1 MPFSFEIIKKSDKTP
16 LARAGVIHTPH
27 GDIETPAFITVGT
40 KATVKALTVEQIRDA
55 VGAQCVLANTY
66 HLYLQPGDE
75 LVAKHGGFAKMMGW
89 SRSEER
95 RRCPELA
102 SEGLREET
110 LDAKMSEASKLTT
123 RDSSAAKTSVVQQAK
138 DANKIERRPL
148 PTFTD
153 SGGFQVFS
161 LGQAIGHGVSKIA
174 TSKEI
179 SEVEARSKGQ
189 LKREEKESSTTH
201 EKLAKI
207 DDDGVTFKSI
217 HDGSVHRF
225 TPERSMQIQHNLG
238 ADMFFA
244 FDECTSPLAPI
255 EYQREALDRT
265 HSWAKRSLD
274 EHKRLGVSS
283 ATGEMQALF
292 GVVQGGSYEDLRKE
306 SARVLGA
313 MDFDG
318 YGIGGSFTKEDMGT
332 AVKWVCEILPENKPR
347 HLLGI
352 GEPLDILLGIENGI
366 DTFDCVAPT
375 RIARNGALYT
385 QDGRINITNS
395 KYKEDMSPV
404 SDDESWYTHHYT
416 KAYLSHLFTS
426 DEMLAATLA
435 SIHNL
440 KFLTTLCEDA
450 RKHLIAGTFQ
460 SFKNDFIARYYKN
473 E

>member
-1 MPFSFEIIKKSDKTP
+1 MSFSFEIIKKSDETP

-27 GDIETPAFITVGT
+27 GDIHTPAFVTVGT
-40 KATVKALTVEQIRDA
+40 KATVKSLTSSQIREY
-55 VGAQCVLANTY
+55 VGSEVVLANTY
-66 HLYLQPGDE
+66 HLYLQPGDD

-89 SRSEER
+89 T
-95 RRCPELA
+95 
-102 SEGLREET
+102 G
-110 LDAKMSEASKLTT
+110 
-123 RDSSAAKTSVVQQAK
+123 
-138 DANKIERRPL
+138 

-161 LGQAIGHGVSKIA
+161 LGQALGHGVSKIA
-174 TSKEI
+174 TSEEI
-179 SEVEARSKGQ
+179 S
-189 LKREEKESSTTH
+189 KRETVEKEKEKTH
-201 EKLAKI
+201 ERLAVI
-207 DDDGVTFKSI
+207 DDDGVTFKSVI
-217 HDGSVHRF
+217 DGSVHRF

-255 EYQREALDRT
+255 AYQKEAIART
-265 HSWAKRSLD
+265 HSWAARSLA
-274 EHKRLGVSS
+274 EHKRLGKSE

-292 GVVQGGSYEDLRKE
+292 GVVQGGAYEDLRKE
-306 SARVLGA
+306 SASALGA

-318 YGIGGSFTKEDMGT
+318 YGIGGSFTKEDMAT
-332 AVKWVCEILPENKPR
+332 AVRWVNEILPENKPR

-352 GEPLDILLGIENGI
+352 GEPMDILLGIENGV

-385 QDGRINITNS
+385 YDGRINITNAQ
-395 KYKEDMSPV
+395 YKNDMSPI
-404 SDDESWYTHHYT
+404 SDNENWYTHQYT
-416 KAYLSHLFTS
+416 KAYLSHLFKA

-450 RKHLIAGTFQ
+450 RKHLISGTFME
-460 SFKNDFIARYYKN
+460 FKNSFIARYYKKEN
-473 E
+473 AE

>member
-1 MPFSFEIIKKSDKTP
+1 MSFSFEIVKKSEEVDGEGKLRAP
-16 LARAGVIHTPH
+16 LARAGIIHTPH

-40 KATVKALTVEQIRDA
+40 KATVKSLTPEQVSEY
-55 VGAQCVLANTY
+55 VGAQAVLANTY

-75 LVAKHGGFAKMMGW
+75 IVAKHGGFGAMMNI
-89 SRSEER
+89 
-95 RRCPELA
+95 
-102 SEGLREET
+102 
-110 LDAKMSEASKLTT
+110 K
-123 RDSSAAKTSVVQQAK
+123 K
-138 DANKIERRPL
+138 DEKVM

-161 LGQAIGHGVSKIA
+161 LGQAMGHGVSKIA
-174 TSKEI
+174 TSSEI
-179 SEVEARSKGQ
+179 S
-189 LKREEKESSTTH
+189 KRETEEIVKEQTH

-207 DDDGVTFKSI
+207 DDEGVTFKSV
-217 HDGSVHRF
+217 HDGSEHRF

-238 ADMFFA
+238 ADIFFA

-255 EYQREALDRT
+255 EYQRKAIDRT
-265 HSWAKRSLD
+265 HAWAKRSLD
-274 EHKRLGVSS
+274 EHKRLGVSG

-292 GVVQGGSYEDLRKE
+292 GVVQGGAYEDLRKE
-306 SARVLGA
+306 SATVLGA

-332 AVKWVCEILPENKPR
+332 AVRWVNEILPEGKPR

-375 RIARNGALYT
+375 RIARNGAIYT
-385 QDGRINITNS
+385 KDGRVNVTNAS
-395 KYKEDMSPV
+395 YREDMSPV
-404 SDDESWYTHHYT
+404 SLDENWYTHAYT
-416 KAYLSHLFTS
+416 KSYLHHLFKS

-460 SFKNDFIARYYKN
+460 SFKDEFIARYYK
-473 E
+473 

>member
-1 MPFSFEIIKKSDKTP
+1 MSFSFEIIKKSSESP
-16 LARAGVIHTPH
+16 LARAGIIHTPH

-40 KATVKALTVEQIRDA
+40 KATVKSLTVEQIKEY
-55 VGAQCVLANTY
+55 VGAECVLANTY
-66 HLYLQPGDE
+66 HLYLKPGDE

-89 SRSEER
+89 H
-95 RRCPELA
+95 
-102 SEGLREET
+102 G
-110 LDAKMSEASKLTT
+110 
-123 RDSSAAKTSVVQQAK
+123 
-138 DANKIERRPL
+138 

-161 LGQAIGHGVSKIA
+161 LGQALGHGVGKIA

-179 SEVEARSKGQ
+179 SANEAKSKSQ
-189 LKREEKESSTTH
+189 VKREAKEEKVTH
-201 EKLAKI
+201 EKLASI
-207 DDDGVTFKSI
+207 DDEGVTFKSI
-217 HDGSVHRF
+217 HDGGEHRF

-255 EYQREALDRT
+255 EYQREAIDRT
-265 HSWAKRSLD
+265 HAWAKRSLE

-292 GVVQGGSYEDLRKE
+292 GVVQGGAYEDLRKE
-306 SARVLGA
+306 SATILGA

-332 AVKWVCEILPENKPR
+332 AVRWVNEILPEGKPR

-352 GEPLDILLGIENGI
+352 GEPMDILLGIENGI
-366 DTFDCVAPT
+366 DTFDCVSPT
-375 RIARNGALYT
+375 RIARNGAIYT
-385 QDGRINITNS
+385 LDGRINLNNAE
-395 KYKEDMSPV
+395 YKEDMSPL
-404 SDDESWYTHHYT
+404 SDDARWYTHKYT
-416 KAYLSHLFTS
+416 KAYMSHLFRS

-440 KFLTTLCEDA
+440 KFLTVLCEDA
-450 RKHLIAGTFQ
+450 RQHVIAGTFHN
-460 SFKNDFIARYYKN
+460 FKNTFIERYYK
-473 E
+473 ESSHHQE

>member
-1 MPFSFEIIKKSDKTP
+1 MSFSFEIIKKSDEVK
-16 LARAGVIHTPH
+16 LARAGIIHTPH
-27 GDIETPAFITVGT
+27 GDIQTPAFVTVGT
-40 KATVKALTVEQIRDA
+40 KATVKALTVEQVRDK
-55 VGAQCVLANTY
+55 VGAECVLANTY

-75 LVAKHGGFAKMMGW
+75 IVKAHGGFAKMMRWEDENGN
-89 SRSEER
+89 
-95 RRCPELA
+95 L
-102 SEGLREET
+102 
-110 LDAKMSEASKLTT
+110 K
-123 RDSSAAKTSVVQQAK
+123 
-138 DANKIERRPL
+138 

-161 LGQAIGHGVSKIA
+161 LGQALGHGVSKIA
-174 TSKEI
+174 TSEEI
-179 SEVEARSKGQ
+179 S
-189 LKREEKESSTTH
+189 KREVKEETSNH

-217 HDGSVHRF
+217 IDGSVHRF

-255 EYQREALDRT
+255 EYQREAVNRT
-265 HSWAKRSLD
+265 HAWAKRSLD
-274 EHKRLGVSS
+274 EHKRLGVSE
-283 ATGEMQALF
+283 ATREMQALF
-292 GVVQGGSYEDLRKE
+292 GVVQGGAYEDLRKE

-332 AVKWVCEILPENKPR
+332 AVRWVNEILPEGKPR

-352 GEPLDILLGIENGI
+352 GEPLDILLGIENGV

-385 QDGRINITNS
+385 NDGRINLHNAIFRD
-395 KYKEDMSPV
+395 DMSPL
-404 SDDESWYTHHYT
+404 SEDTTWYTHVYT
-416 KAYLSHLFTS
+416 KSYVAHLFKS

-460 SFKNDFIARYYKN
+460 EFKNSFIKRYYKKN
-473 E
+473 

>member
-1 MPFSFEIIKKSDKTP
+1 MSFSFEIIKKSEEQSTDKEMRTP
-16 LARAGVIHTPH
+16 LARVGIIHTPH
-27 GDIETPAFITVGT
+27 GDVETPAFITVGT
-40 KATVKALTVEQIRDA
+40 KATVKSLTVEDVKDL
-55 VGAQCVLANTY
+55 VGSQCVLANTY

-75 LVAKHGGFAKMMGW
+75 LVALHGGFANMMGW
-89 SRSEER
+89 Q
-95 RRCPELA
+95 
-102 SEGLREET
+102 G
-110 LDAKMSEASKLTT
+110 
-123 RDSSAAKTSVVQQAK
+123 
-138 DANKIERRPL
+138 

-161 LGQAIGHGVSKIA
+161 LGQALGHGVGKIA

-179 SEVEARSKGQ
+179 SEAEAVSTSKS
-189 LKREEKESSTTH
+189 KREAKEESTVH
-201 EKLAKI
+201 EKLARI

-217 HDGSVHRF
+217 HDGSEHRF

-255 EYQREALDRT
+255 AYQKEAIART
-265 HSWAKRSLD
+265 HAWAKRSLD
-274 EHKRLGVSS
+274 EHKRLGVSK
-283 ATGEMQALF
+283 ATGKVQALF
-292 GVVQGGSYEDLRKE
+292 GVVQGGAYEELRKE
-306 SARVLGA
+306 SATVLGA

-332 AVKWVCEILPENKPR
+332 AVRWVNEILPEGKPR

-366 DTFDCVAPT
+366 DTFDCVSPT
-375 RIARNGALYT
+375 RIARNGAIYT
-385 QDGRINITNS
+385 KDGRINITNAI
-395 KYKEDMSPV
+395 YKTDMSPI
-404 SDDESWYTHHYT
+404 SEEEDWYTHKYT

-426 DEMLAATLA
+426 DEMLAASLA

-440 KFLTTLCEDA
+440 KFLTVLCEDA
-450 RKHLIAGTFQ
+450 RKHLLLGTFQ
-460 SFKNDFIARYYKN
+460 DFKDTFIKRYYKGK

>member
-1 MPFSFEIIKKSDKTP
+1 MSFSFEIIKKCEEVDEGRKLLAP
-16 LARAGVIHTPH
+16 LCRAGIIHTPH
-27 GDIETPAFITVGT
+27 GDVETPAFITVGT

-75 LVAKHGGFAKMMGW
+75 LVARHGGFGQMMNWRG
-89 SRSEER
+89 
-95 RRCPELA
+95 
-102 SEGLREET
+102 
-110 LDAKMSEASKLTT
+110 
-123 RDSSAAKTSVVQQAK
+123 
-138 DANKIERRPL
+138 

-161 LGQAIGHGVSKIA
+161 LGQALGHGVSKIA
-174 TSKEI
+174 TSKELSI
-179 SEVEARSKGQ
+179 GEAKSKAK
-189 LKREEKESSTTH
+189 LKREEKENTTTH

-217 HDGSVHRF
+217 HDGSLHRF
-225 TPERSMQIQHNLG
+225 TPEKSMQIQHNLG

-255 EYQREALDRT
+255 EYQREAIDRT
-265 HSWAKRSLD
+265 HAWARRSLA
-274 EHKRLGVSS
+274 EHNRLGVSA
-283 ATGEMQALF
+283 ATGELQALF
-292 GVVQGGSYEDLRKE
+292 GVVQGGAYEDLRKE

-332 AVKWVCEILPENKPR
+332 AVKWVNEILPEGKPR

-385 QDGRINITNS
+385 KDGRINITNA
-395 KYKEDMSPV
+395 KYKEDMSPIA
-404 SDDESWYTHHYT
+404 DDESWYTYKYT

-450 RKHLIAGTFQ
+450 RKHLIAGTFV
-460 SFKNDFIARYYKN
+460 SFKDTFIVRYYK
-473 E
+473 

>member
-1 MPFSFEIIKKSDKTP
+1 MIMSFSFEIIKKSTESP
-16 LARAGVIHTPH
+16 LARAGIIHTPH

-40 KATVKALTVEQIRDA
+40 KATVKSLTVEQIQEY

-66 HLYLQPGDE
+66 HLYLKPGDE

-89 SRSEER
+89 N
-95 RRCPELA
+95 
-102 SEGLREET
+102 G
-110 LDAKMSEASKLTT
+110 
-123 RDSSAAKTSVVQQAK
+123 
-138 DANKIERRPL
+138 

-161 LGQAIGHGVSKIA
+161 LGQALGHGVGKIA

-179 SEVEARSKGQ
+179 SANEAKSKSQ
-189 LKREEKESSTTH
+189 VKREAKEENTTH
-201 EKLAKI
+201 EKLASI
-207 DDDGVTFKSI
+207 DDEGVTFKSI
-217 HDGSVHRF
+217 HDGGEHRF

-255 EYQREALDRT
+255 EYQREAIDRT
-265 HSWAKRSLD
+265 HAWAKRSLD

-292 GVVQGGSYEDLRKE
+292 GVVQGGAYEDLRKE
-306 SARVLGA
+306 SATILGS

-332 AVKWVCEILPENKPR
+332 AVRWVNEILPEGKPR

-352 GEPLDILLGIENGI
+352 GEPMDILLGIENGI
-366 DTFDCVAPT
+366 DTFDCVSPT
-375 RIARNGALYT
+375 RIARNGAIYT
-385 QDGRINITNS
+385 KDGRINLNNAE
-395 KYKEDMSPV
+395 YKEDMSPL
-404 SDDESWYTHHYT
+404 SDDVTWYTNKYT
-416 KAYLSHLFTS
+416 KAYMSHLFKS

-450 RKHLIAGTFQ
+450 RQHVIAGTFHN
-460 SFKNDFIARYYKN
+460 FKNTFIQRYYK
-473 E
+473 EVSSSS